1 MPMTRRTAT
10 APKVKPLLIIGVSG
24 ATWGVLSPLKAR
36 GRTPNI
42 ARLLE
47 RGTGANLVSVR
58 ATGDEH
64 YRPQTAWPSL
74 ATGVHPDRHGVT
86 RFFHEAGELRAP
98 TLWRIYAER
107 GLSSGI
113 YGWPGT
119 WPPPQIPGFVVPSH
133 LARDSQTWPPDLRDL
148 KALDREQQSLER
160 DGGAFGRL
168 RGAFS
173 AGAVLARRGL
183 KPRTFRDVALI
194 APGAFFGDFG
204 RRRLLLRRMKL
215 EISRDMF
222 LVLYRRTRPDLAAF
236 VTFYVDFISHRYWR
250 YRDLASTPDGNSR
263 KQRFYAQA
271 VDQGYEI
278 FDRVVGDLVTAAGP
292 ESIVAIVS
300 EHGMDPEP
308 VSAEVGG
315 WYYTI
320 RGSRVHELAGLDPE
334 IRAHPIARWVAFR
347 PVSAATSRGVADR
360 LRQVFVAE
368 TGLPLFRVYEHGDE
382 VVIKFRLDREV
393 PRYADGDISQL
404 NIRIGEAVVP
414 FLEVGKKAGPTRS
427 AMHARDGILVIAGP
441 NIRRDYWAGE
451 ASILD
456 IAPTLLKAVGIKPD
470 LQFDGAALEIF
481 G

>member
-1 MPMTRRTAT
+1 MPTTHRRAT
-10 APKVKPLLIIGVSG
+10 APKIRPLLIIGVSG
-24 ATWGVLSPLKAR
+24 ATWSVLSPLKAR

-42 ARLLE
+42 ASLLA
-47 RGTGANLVSVR
+47 RGTGASLASVR

-74 ATGVHPDRHGVT
+74 ATGLHPDRHGVT

-98 TLWRIYAER
+98 TLWRIYAEH

-133 LARDSQTWPPDLRDL
+133 LARDTQTWPPDLGDL

-160 DGGAFGRL
+160 DGGGAFKRL

-173 AGAVLARRGL
+173 ASAILARRGL
-183 KPRTFRDVALI
+183 KPHTFGELALA
-194 APGAFFGDFG
+194 APGVFFGDPG
-204 RRRLLLRRMKL
+204 QRPLLLRRMKL
-215 EISRDMF
+215 KISRDMF
-222 LVLYRRTRPDLAAF
+222 LALYRRTRSDLAAF
-236 VTFYVDFISHRYWR
+236 VTFYVDFVSHRYWR
-250 YRDLASTPDGNSR
+250 YRDLPPATRSR
-263 KQRFYAQA
+263 EQRLYGEA
-271 VDQGYEI
+271 VDRAYET
-278 FDRVVGDLVTAAGP
+278 FDRIVGDLVAAASP
-292 ESIVAIVS
+292 DSIVAIVS

-308 VSAEVGG
+308 ISAEAGD
-315 WYYTI
+315 WYYSI
-320 RGSRVHELAGLDPE
+320 RGARVAELAGLHPD
-334 IRAHPIARWVAFR
+334 IRAHPVARWVAFR

-360 LRQVFVAE
+360 LRQIRVAE
-368 TGLPLFRVYEHGDE
+368 TGLELFRVYEHGDE
-382 VVIKFRLDREV
+382 VVIKFRLDRDV

-414 FLEVGKKAGPTRS
+414 FLEVGRKAGPTRS
-427 AMHARDGILVIAGP
+427 AMHAKEGVLVMAGP
-441 NIRRDYWAGE
+441 NIRRDHWARE

-456 IAPTLLKAVGIKPD
+456 VAPTLLEAVGIKPR
-470 LQFDGAALEIF
+470 LHFDGAALDVF